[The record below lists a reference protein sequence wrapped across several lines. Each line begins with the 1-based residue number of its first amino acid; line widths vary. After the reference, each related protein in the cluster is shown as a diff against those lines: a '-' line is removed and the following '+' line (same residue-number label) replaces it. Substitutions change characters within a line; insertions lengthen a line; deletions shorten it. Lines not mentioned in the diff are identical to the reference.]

1 MHLLSLRAC
10 WLFIVCFLLFL
21 KFNSCYYDDKDV
33 GDDLYQIIL
42 LSSERD
48 NQSSGLGDS
57 LLAVDYGLEEL
68 SQQIVERL
76 LARIQDGEY
85 GADNDPHDDD
95 KNVKRS
101 S

>member
-1 MHLLSLRAC
+1 MMTQMN
-10 WLFIVCFLLFL
+10 IV
-21 KFNSCYYDDKDV
+21 
-33 GDDLYQIIL
+33 IL

-76 LARIQDGEY
+76 LARIHDGEY
-85 GADNDPHDDD
+85 GADNDHHNDD
-95 KNVKRS
+95 KNVKRRQYDNYASFRPAVQRGTCS
-101 S
+101 SKPGFKQYNFEND